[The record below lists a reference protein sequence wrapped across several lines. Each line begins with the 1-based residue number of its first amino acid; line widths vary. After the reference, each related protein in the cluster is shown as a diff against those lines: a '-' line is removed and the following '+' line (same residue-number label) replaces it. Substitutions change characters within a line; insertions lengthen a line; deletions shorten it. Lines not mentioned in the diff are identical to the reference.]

1 MSVCI
6 TTCRRWNKN
15 HNTNRIMLL
24 VLIATIPGLIAQ
36 YYLCGWGNLIQ
47 IFISISVALIAES
60 IILCLRHYP
69 ILNTLQ
75 DNSALLT
82 AVLLGVSI
90 PALSPWWVITIGT
103 LFAIIIAK
111 QLYGGLGNNPFN
123 PAMAAYIM
131 LLISFPVQM
140 TTWCSLYGLKNIQ
153 PSLSRTLEIIIHP
166 KTQTNLIQTKKK
178 SIYIDSITQAT
189 PLDHFKTSLH
199 EGFSTNQILAQPIY
213 NIMSINNPSW
223 QCINASFLLGGIFL
237 LITRIIRWHIPLA
250 FLTSLTI
257 CSSIG
262 WFFSSDHLLPPLVHL
277 FSGSTMLGAF
287 FIATDPVTSA
297 TTNHGRLIYAALIGF
312 LTWLIRSYGGYPDGL
327 AFAVLLAN
335 MCAPIIDY
343 YTKPRVFG
351 HYPKRII

>member
-1 MSVCI
+1 MTVYI
-6 TTCRRWNKN
+6 ANYRGLNKPR
-15 HNTNRIMLL
+15 NTNRIMFL

-47 IFISISVALIAES
+47 ICIAISVALATEAIV
-60 IILCLRHYP
+60 LYLRHYP
-69 ILNTLQ
+69 ILRTLQ

-90 PALSPWWVITIGT
+90 PALSPWWVITIST

-111 QLYGGLGNNPFN
+111 QLYGGLGHNPFN
-123 PAMAAYIM
+123 PAMAAYLL

-140 TTWCSLYGLKNIQ
+140 TTWFSLNDFKNVR
-153 PSLSRTLEIIIHP
+153 PSFLNTLEIIIHP
-166 KTQTNLIQTKKK
+166 EVQCNLPLRAKI
-178 SIYIDSITQAT
+178 SPDIDAITQAT

-199 EGFSTNQILAQPIY
+199 EGFTTNYILTQPMYNSMLIY
-213 NIMSINNPSW
+213 APSW
-223 QCINASFLLGGIFL
+223 QCVNASFLLGGVFL
-237 LITRIIRWHIPLA
+237 LMTRIIRWHIPLA
-250 FLTSLTI
+250 FLTSLVT
-257 CSSIG
+257 CASIG
-262 WFFSSDHLLPPLVHL
+262 WFFSSDHLLPPIVHL

-297 TTNHGRLIYAALIGF
+297 TTNHGRLVYAALIGF

-335 MCAPIIDY
+335 MCVPVIDY
-343 YTKPRVFG
+343 YTKPRVYG
-351 HYPKRII
+351 HATKRRP

>member
-1 MSVCI
+1 M
-6 TTCRRWNKN
+6 TTCMTTYYGLNNNR
-15 HNTNRIMLL
+15 NTNRIMLL

-36 YYLCGWGNLIQ
+36 YYSCGWGNLIQ
-47 IFISISVALIAES
+47 IFISINVALIAEA
-60 IILCLRHYP
+60 IILYLRHYP
-69 ILNTLQ
+69 ILKTLQ

-140 TTWCSLYGLKNIQ
+140 TTWYSLHGVKNIQ
-153 PSLSRTLEIIIHP
+153 PSFASTLEIIIHP
-166 KTQTNLIQTKKK
+166 KTQTNLNQTKKK
-178 SIYIDSITQAT
+178 LLDIDSITQAT

-199 EGFSTNQILAQPIY
+199 EGFRTNQILSQPIY
-213 NIMSINNPSW
+213 NNMLIYSPSW

-237 LITRIIRWHIPLA
+237 LITRVIRWHIPLA
-250 FLTSLTI
+250 FLTSLAI

-262 WFFSSDHLLPPLVHL
+262 WFFSSDHLLPPLAHL

-287 FIATDPVTSA
+287 FISTDPVTSA
-297 TTNHGRLIYAALIGF
+297 TTNQGRLVYAALIGF

-335 MCAPIIDY
+335 MCVPIIDY
-343 YTKPRVFG
+343 YTKPRVYG
-351 HYPKRII
+351 HYTKRIL